1 MHPKILLSRYHYKPP
16 LTCLRPMFHLW
27 NNGEL
32 RTKISESN
40 GGNINTIDDNFTTWF
55 LKNTKQG

>member
-16 LTCLRPMFHLW
+16 LTCLRLMFHLW

-40 GGNINTIDDNFTTWF
+40 GGNINTIDDNFTT
-55 LKNTKQG
+55 